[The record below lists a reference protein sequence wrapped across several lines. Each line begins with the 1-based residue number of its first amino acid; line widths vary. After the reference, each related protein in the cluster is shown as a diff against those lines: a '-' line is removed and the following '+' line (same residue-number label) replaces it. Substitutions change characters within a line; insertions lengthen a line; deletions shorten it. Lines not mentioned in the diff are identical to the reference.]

1 MSETR
6 RDTGYERL
14 LDDFGQMLHEAET
27 RPAGRQRG
35 RRRAA
40 AGALALA
47 GIATGTLMLT
57 GAGSGGRLDIVAQA
71 KAALE
76 PLGHV
81 VHLVTTS
88 RMEMRGGSQA
98 EIVGPEAE
106 DNTPRVAERWSASQP
121 TRWRVAATVPSVTA
135 QGTHPEQ
142 VQRAYAGGIEEVY
155 LQSLNTLDIRTGV
168 SEDSTRVSLHDG
180 PLGTDPVARIRSM
193 LEAGQLHNA
202 GSGTVDGH
210 AVERLVGDE
219 LSPPL
224 GWSHPPW
231 PVECDV
237 DPNTYTPI
245 RFTVEEVGMSFP
257 GNTGTPTQVVEVNTY
272 EQLPLNE
279 TTVSLLSIHPTGS
292 PVVIHHDQTAS
303 LQERNG
309 PAAQS
314 ARRVNRKG
322 AIATDSKGRRASV

>member
-1 MSETR
+1 MTETR
-6 RDTGYERL
+6 HDTGYERL
-14 LDDFGQMLHEAET
+14 LEGFGKVLQEAET

-35 RRRAA
+35 RRRVA
-40 AGALALA
+40 AGATALA
-47 GIATGTLMLT
+47 GIATGALMLM
-57 GAGSGGRLDIVAQA
+57 GAGSGGRLDVVAQA
-71 KAALE
+71 EAALE

-106 DNTPRVAERWSASQP
+106 DNTPRVEERWSASQP
-121 TRWRVAATVPSVTA
+121 VRWRVAATVPSVTA

-142 VQRAYAGGIEEVY
+142 VQLAYAGGVVELY
-155 LQSLNTLDIRTGV
+155 LQSLNTLDITTGI
-168 SEDSTRVSLHDG
+168 SEDSPRMSLHDG
-180 PLGTDPVARIRSM
+180 ALGADPAARIRSM

-210 AVERLVGDE
+210 TVERLVGDE
-219 LSPPL
+219 LSPSP
-224 GWSHPPW
+224 GAAHPPW
-231 PVECDV
+231 PVEYDV
-237 DPNTYTPI
+237 DANTYIPV

-279 TTVSLLSIHPTGS
+279 TTASLLSIHPAGNPIVT
-292 PVVIHHDQTAS
+292 HHDAAAS
-303 LQERNG
+303 PQEHDG
-309 PAAQS
+309 PGAQS
-314 ARRVNRKG
+314 AGRVNRKR
-322 AIATDSKGRRASV
+322 DHD